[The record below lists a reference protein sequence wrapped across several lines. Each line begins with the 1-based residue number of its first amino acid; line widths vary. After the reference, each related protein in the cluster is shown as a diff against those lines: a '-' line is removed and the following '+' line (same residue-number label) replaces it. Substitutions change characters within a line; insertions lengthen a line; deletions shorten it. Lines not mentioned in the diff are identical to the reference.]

1 MEASWTKRYE
11 ETKARYEEFCENRVD
26 LMANLM
32 NTCVTSKK
40 RKVDDE
46 EDLEHYA
53 MKFKDKDDRIEI
65 LEDNNQRLN
74 ELVEKLRES
83 LKVR

>member
-1 MEASWTKRYE
+1 
-11 ETKARYEEFCENRVD
+11 
-26 LMANLM
+26 
-32 NTCVTSKK
+32 
-40 RKVDDE
+40 
-46 EDLEHYA
+46 

>member
-32 NTCVTSKK
+32 NNCVKKK
-40 RKVDDE
+40 RKMDDE
-46 EDLEHYA
+46 EELEHYA
-53 MKFKDKDDRIEI
+53 LKFKDKDDRIEI
-65 LEDNNQRLN
+65 LEESNQRLN
-74 ELVEKLRES
+74 ELVEKLRDS
-83 LKVR
+83 LKVT